1 MIITG
6 TKRKKTNKYENI
18 QKIIDSAGDTQF
30 KNIYKNLKTEIKD
43 KIITKLLTKLDIQNK
58 QLEEYKQQII
68 ALKNDLVYIL
78 KRIILSKNE
87 EKKNNYKLIKNYS
100 ISTNNFNNST
110 FSPLNITTPQ
120 FKNITNLDSH
130 NINNN
135 LPSFNF
141 SNISPIC
148 NSPNELDIK
157 INNYI
162 NSIYK
167 HNFLKNETNINEYYS
182 LNKKENLFQEIFH
195 KKNNIKNS
203 EIYIGT
209 EPNVNK
215 KKILNRNNSKRNI
228 SSPLTKR
235 QIESFEDRKKNKQF
249 SSSMVNIKNNNIYI
263 HDKNSD
269 EIGVNLNNSDNIDD
283 NNNISRKNGKKNIF
297 IRNNNHNFGKKFL
310 KVKKKSADLTI
321 HSHQLNNI
329 NNIKN
334 KTQYNGVDSTPNTN
348 GSKINHNNDL
358 KKKIKRNN
366 HYIPL
371 NRSPFL
377 ANKF

>member
-110 FSPLNITTPQ
+110 SSPLNITTPQ

-215 KKILNRNNSKRNI
+215 KKLLNRNNSKRNI